1 MTLQNRKHRHKIGRP
16 TIRKNGIAFTPAE
29 LSKRYRKRQKA
40 KRPPPNCEWYTPTW
54 FCQAVRR
61 VFGGTIDLDPAS
73 CELAN
78 TVVKARHYFTIED
91 DGLSK
96 AWPGRIFLN
105 PPYNQGV
112 LVRFIDKLLDEIA
125 AGHCAEAILITRAST
140 DTLWFKK
147 LAASGAT
154 ICFPKRVHFWSHSEA
169 KKGDEWNTMASSAT
183 FYFGPHAKKFRA
195 VFKKHGIVL
204 TQLLVGS

>member
-1 MTLQNRKHRHKIGRP
+1 M
-16 TIRKNGIAFTPAE
+16 
-29 LSKRYRKRQKA
+29 
-40 KRPPPNCEWYTPTW
+40 
-54 FCQAVRR
+54 RR

-78 TVVKARHYFTIED
+78 SVVKAKRYFTIED

-96 AWPGRIFLN
+96 AWTGRIFLN
-105 PPYNQGV
+105 PPYNKGV
-112 LVRFIDKLLDEIA
+112 LVRFINKLCDEIA

-147 LAASGAT
+147 LVASGAMV
-154 ICFPKRVHFWSHSEA
+154 CFPRRVHFWSHAEN
-169 KKGDEWNTMASSAT
+169 KPKDDEWHTKRPSTT

-204 TQLLVGS
+204 TQHLVSS